1 MAKIQIK
8 TIQCKIFFIWVY
20 IYVVKRHKKHYK
32 KHGKISENL
41 REIFLGLN
49 L

>member
-8 TIQCKIFFIWVY
+8 TIQYKIFFYMGVY
-20 IYVVKRHKKHYK
+20 IRCKTTQKTLQ

-41 REIFLGLN
+41 R
-49 L
+49 